1 MRKTALILAVLACG
15 PLFAQ
20 NRPGAAQPSSG
31 SVNPVFDKYKQP
43 DVSLD
48 VYFTKSGSKAA
59 TPDKDG
65 FILRWS
71 LLEPISKPEIRSN
84 TLFTDS
90 WLRNEFAHE
99 YFEGQMTILPDD
111 GQTVE
116 ASVQRQ
122 AARAQGMGMGMGM
135 GMPQGGQARPQGQPG
150 QVRPQGQPGM
160 GMPQGQAGM
169 GMPQGQ
175 RPQQAQAQTAAQQTE
190 KVQLKWHWLDSKRY
204 NVKLYRF
211 AKAQS
216 LRPTEGL
223 FLAVTV
229 VNAPEDMTVRLA
241 AGSNSASMWWVNGE
255 EALLLS
261 GDRRMVVDDGV
272 SKLITLKKGKNIV
285 RGAIINGP
293 GMSDFCVRFIGQ
305 DGKPVTNLTI
315 TNK

>member
-1 MRKTALILAVLACG
+1 MRKTALFLAVLACG
-15 PLFAQ
+15 TVFAQ
-20 NRPGAAQPSSG
+20 NRPGAAQQAQPT

-48 VYFTKSGSKAA
+48 VYFSKSGSKAA

-65 FILRWS
+65 FIRRWS

-116 ASVQRQ
+116 VSIQKQ
-122 AARAQGMGMGMGM
+122 AARGPQGMGMTRGM
-135 GMPQGGQARPQGQPG
+135 
-150 QVRPQGQPGM
+150 
-160 GMPQGQAGM
+160 
-169 GMPQGQ
+169 
-175 RPQQAQAQTAAQQTE
+175 QAQPAAPEYE
-190 KVQLKWHWLDSKRY
+190 KVPLKWHCLDSKRY

-229 VNAPEDMTVRLA
+229 VNAPADMTVRLA

-272 SKLITLKKGKNIV
+272 SKTITLKKGKNIV

-293 GMSDFCVRFIGQ
+293 GMSDFCLRFL
-305 DGKPVTNLTI
+305 DESGKPVTNLTV

>member
-1 MRKTALILAVLACG
+1 MRKTALFFAVLACG
-15 PLFAQ
+15 TVFAQ
-20 NRPGAAQPSSG
+20 NRPGAAQQAQPT

-48 VYFTKSGSKAA
+48 VYFSKSGSKAA

-65 FILRWS
+65 FICRWS

-116 ASVQRQ
+116 VSIQKQ
-122 AARAQGMGMGMGM
+122 AARGPQGMGMSQGL

-150 QVRPQGQPGM
+150 QRPQGM
-160 GMPQGQAGM
+160 QGQPA
-169 GMPQGQ
+169 Q
-175 RPQQAQAQTAAQQTE
+175 RPQQGQPAAPEYE
-190 KVQLKWHWLDSKRY
+190 KVPLKWHCLDSKRY

-229 VNAPEDMTVRLA
+229 VNAPADMTVRLA

-272 SKLITLKKGKNIV
+272 SKAITLKKGKNIV

-293 GMSDFCVRFIGQ
+293 GMSDFCLRFL
-305 DGKPVTNLTI
+305 DESGKPVTNLTV

>member
-1 MRKTALILAVLACG
+1 MRKTALFLAVLACG
-15 PLFAQ
+15 PMFAQ
-20 NRPGAAQPSSG
+20 NRPGTSQQAQPT

-65 FILRWS
+65 FIRRWS

-160 GMPQGQAGM
+160 GMPQGQ
-169 GMPQGQ
+169 
-175 RPQQAQAQTAAQQTE
+175 RPQQAQAQPAAQQTE